1 MLKKIVSLLLALCL
15 AAVAFVPA
23 FAENAAPEKK
33 VVTWN
38 QERQDAFVNAGYS
51 GKFMLYTSANLIL
64 LIPTDFIKAPVDEA
78 SLANGNLDNF
88 QKEDGSAQISIVQ
101 KRPSD
106 QITFHSMDE
115 VEAFM
120 RQADPNGSFQQIVAN
135 GLDVLIYAAPA
146 QDILIIMTLLD
157 NGELFQVICS
167 NIHTHQELYA
177 FIASSIQVPAE

>member
-38 QERQDAFVNAGYS
+38 QECQDAFVKAGYS

-64 LIPTDFIKAPVDEA
+64 LIPTDFTKLPVDEA
-78 SLANGNLDNF
+78 SLAGGNLDNF
-88 QKEDGSAQISIVQ
+88 QKEDGSRISIVQ

-106 QITFHSMDE
+106 EITFHSMDE

-120 RQADPNGSFQQIVAN
+120 RQADPTGSFQHVVAN

-177 FIASSIQVPAE
+177 FIDSSIQVPAE